1 MTIRLSTD
9 LLTGLL
15 FCILGLGAIYLG
27 ADYPVG
33 TAARMG
39 AGYFPLMISACL
51 IGLGLVLVVRSF
63 VTATEPLGEIAI
75 RPLATVVAST
85 LLFAFLIEDYG
96 FPVAGAVLVL
106 GVALA
111 GRGFRPVQM
120 VLLTVGLVVFCTVV
134 FVYLLGLN
142 LPHARV
148 W

>member
-27 ADYPVG
+27 ADYPIG

-39 AGYFPLMISACL
+39 AGYFPLMISVCL
-51 IGLGLVLVVRSF
+51 IALGLVLVVRSF
-63 VTATEPLGEIAI
+63 VTATEPLGEIAV
-75 RPLATVVAST
+75 RPLAIVVAST

-111 GRGFRPVQM
+111 GPGFKPIQM
-120 VLLTVGLVVFCTVV
+120 LLLTIGLVAFCIVV

-142 LPHARV
+142 LPHSRL